1 MNLTV
6 LAIVRRST
14 GACLIPVLCF
24 AYLCLGGETKIASAQ
39 ANLVPVIYV
48 PGFNPFFD
56 VAALPSGIGSY
67 FWDTEL
73 RDYVSR
79 DTIGIGGANW
89 VYSNT
94 TSTLTLTAL

>member
-1 MNLTV
+1 LPHP
-6 LAIVRRST
+6 R
-14 GACLIPVLCF
+14 LCF
-24 AYLCLGGETKIASAQ
+24 AYLCLGGESKIASAQ
-39 ANLVPVIYV
+39 ANLVPVNYV

-56 VAALPSGIGSY
+56 VAALPSGIGSS

-79 DTIGIGGANW
+79 DTTGIGGANL

-94 TSTLTLTAL
+94 TLTLTLTAL